1 VNPGYTGVV
10 HATEIVPV
18 LVAEVITAVGADGTA
33 LMLVPQLPTL
43 VLGKLLAAPGHTI
56 RTIPPPP
63 PSVFELVVTLE
74 LKDIVPDAVNIY
86 VLYPPDETYV
96 AVVVAATYISG

>member
-1 VNPGYTGVV
+1 VNPGYIGVV

-63 PSVFELVVTLE
+63 IDVVNE
-74 LKDIVPDAVNIY
+74 PKVMVPEPTVVQIY
-86 VLYPPDETYV
+86 VLYPPETVIVGLPVVLV
-96 AVVVAATYISG
+96 AGR

>member
-1 VNPGYTGVV
+1 VNPGYIGVV

-63 PSVFELVVTLE
+63 TDVAGPKVMVPEPTVVQ
-74 LKDIVPDAVNIY
+74 IY
-86 VLYPPDETYV
+86 VLYPPETVIVGLPVVLV
-96 AVVVAATYISG
+96 AGR